1 MTGQEAVDYIH
12 GARGKGKKEG
22 LRKINELMHRLGD
35 PQDRLRYV
43 HVVGT
48 NGKGSTTSMIA
59 HALTASGY
67 KTGMFISPFILD
79 FRERMQ
85 IDGEMISP
93 EELVSCVEE
102 VRREADQMA
111 AEGSQPTEFEL
122 VCATA
127 FVWFAREQCEVVVLE
142 AGIGGRQDS
151 TNIVK
156 DTLAAVICSIGLDH
170 VEVLGDTPAKI
181 AAEKCGVL
189 RPGIPC
195 ICYPDQDLEALAV
208 IMEKAAEQNCRL
220 IQGNLRTVEVER
232 MTLEGT
238 DLRYRDLALHLP
250 LVGRYQLANCVN
262 AVETLLA
269 LRGRGMNIPDS
280 AIVRGIGETFFPVR
294 MEVVS
299 RRPAVILDGAHNESG
314 AAALSGALEGLVP
327 GRLVILIGMMK
338 DKDVRHSIS
347 KTLPLADRVYTVEPL
362 DNPRAMPSDELAA
375 LAREYCPDVRSRGK
389 DLDVAF
395 AEAYDS
401 LSPEDTLLVCGS
413 LYVASDLRRTARS
426 FFESRQIPH
435 SPHL

>member
-1 MTGQEAVDYIH
+1 MRGG
-12 GARGKGKKEG
+12 GA
-22 LRKINELMHRLGD
+22 
-35 PQDRLRYV
+35 
-43 HVVGT
+43 
-48 NGKGSTTSMIA
+48 GS
-59 HALTASGY
+59 
-67 KTGMFISPFILD
+67 
-79 FRERMQ
+79 
-85 IDGEMISP
+85 
-93 EELVSCVEE
+93 
-102 VRREADQMA
+102 
-111 AEGSQPTEFEL
+111 
-122 VCATA
+122 
-127 FVWFAREQCEVVVLE
+127 
-142 AGIGGRQDS
+142 GIGGRQDS

-269 LRGRGMNIPDS
+269 LRARGMNIPDS

-375 LAREYCPDVRSRGK
+375 LAREYCPDVRSWGK
-389 DLDVAF
+389 DLDGAF

-413 LYVASDLRRTARS
+413 LYVASDLRRTARR

>member
-12 GARGKGKKEG
+12 SARGRGKKDG
-22 LRKINELMHRLGD
+22 LRKITELMHRLGD
-35 PQDRLRYV
+35 PQDKLRYV

-59 HALTASGY
+59 HSLTAAGY
-67 KTGMFISPFILD
+67 RTGMFISPFILD

-93 EELVSCVEE
+93 EALASCVEE

-111 AEGSQPTEFEL
+111 AEGRQPTEFEL

-142 AGIGGRQDS
+142 AGIGGRLDS
-151 TNIVK
+151 TNIVR

-195 ICYPDQDLEALAV
+195 ICYPDQDLDALAV

-220 IQGNLRTVEVER
+220 IQGNLRAVEVER

-238 DLRYRDLALHLP
+238 DLRYRDLSIHLP
-250 LVGRYQLANCVN
+250 LVGRYQIANCVN
-262 AVETLLA
+262 AVEALLA
-269 LRGRGMNIPDS
+269 LRARGMNIPDS

-299 RRPAVILDGAHNESG
+299 RCPTVILDGAHNESG
-314 AAALSGALEGLVP
+314 AAALSGSLEGLVT

-338 DKDVRHSIS
+338 DKDVRHAIS

-375 LAREYCPDVRSRGK
+375 LAGEYCADVRSWGK
-389 DLDVAF
+389 ELDKAF
-395 AEAYDS
+395 ADAYDS

-413 LYVASDLRRTARS
+413 LYVASDLRHTARR
-426 FFESRQIPH
+426 FFEGRGIPH